1 MANMFRQLKG
11 GAVLAVTK
19 KVAREWGIDCARCA
33 VVVSGHWVVDVSQTG
48 NKGLLCLATHQDTL
62 FTIVYDGRLP
72 EPQELRVRIGL
83 AAPWFALSTVGPFAR
98 NGNRRVTGSMRDM
111 KLLASSVAM
120 DGGTEREI
128 QDLINKTP
136 YSMLGMARPRD
147 VVAAL
152 AGDAD
157 TQ

>member
-1 MANMFRQLKG
+1 ML
-11 GAVLAVTK
+11 
-19 KVAREWGIDCARCA
+19 
-33 VVVSGHWVVDVSQTG
+33 
-48 NKGLLCLATHQDTL
+48 
-62 FTIVYDGRLP
+62 
-72 EPQELRVRIGL
+72 
-83 AAPWFALSTVGPFAR
+83 
-98 NGNRRVTGSMRDM
+98 DM